1 MGRDSAI
8 LWGPELGFT
17 ENTPPSL
24 SSTQDLGATRRF
36 RCFFGPRGIFF
47 TSATKSESGY
57 VFLLPACK
65 FMMLAIVLQDNFK

>member
-8 LWGPELGFT
+8 LWGPELGLT

-36 RCFFGPRGIFF
+36 KCFFGPRGIFYF
-47 TSATKSESGY
+47 WKNRKENDQS
-57 VFLLPACK
+57 LPVN
-65 FMMLAIVLQDNFK
+65 L

>member
-36 RCFFGPRGIFF
+36 RCFFGPRGIFLLLQHKELKIFVSF
-47 TSATKSESGY
+47 TPC
-57 VFLLPACK
+57 L
-65 FMMLAIVLQDNFK
+65 